1 MSDPQVLFGLAMVVI
16 NAAVTWATVR
26 TQVAW
31 LRRDVDELRAYMLGR
46 KSVTQ

>member
-1 MSDPQVLFGLAMVVI
+1 MTEPQFLFGVVMVVV

-31 LRRDVDELRAYMLGR
+31 LRRDVDELRAFMLGR
-46 KSVTQ
+46 KSVQ

>member
-1 MSDPQVLFGLAMVVI
+1 MNDPQVVFGVLMVIV

-31 LRRDVDELRAYMLGR
+31 LRRDVDELRAFMKESKR
-46 KSVTQ
+46 